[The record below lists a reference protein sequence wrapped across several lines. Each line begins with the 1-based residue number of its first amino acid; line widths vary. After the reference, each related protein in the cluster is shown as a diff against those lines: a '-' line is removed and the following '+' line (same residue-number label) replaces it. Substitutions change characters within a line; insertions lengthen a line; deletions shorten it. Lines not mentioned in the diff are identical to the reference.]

1 MVSKLSLS
9 ALALAVFPVAI
20 RAHIA
25 LWDEAM
31 FGWEDDPNQSNVVTP
46 LANMAFNDWW
56 LHGPDARNKP
66 PKDGSFMELPSGGVY
81 HGYTSCNKQQSKFGN
96 IDKEKHAT
104 IYACKSS
111 TDNPADG
118 IGAMHTSDHWGDPK
132 PKDVKG
138 TSIAIAYES
147 DINKLTPEMFSV
159 ISVNYT
165 SVWFQQTDYHIPGD
179 LPACPAGGC
188 ICMWSW
194 IHAPDAGSE
203 QIYQNGYRCK
213 TTGASGSRSLPAPQI
228 ANKCHYPTDT
238 TNCTVGPK
246 QPHYWLQNERNNNHQ
261 GIYDPPYYNGDYGF
275 MDGAQ
280 TDLFANVAA
289 IESVQQTSTVAP
301 SSSSSTRHL
310 EQALPTTSASSDA
323 AAAASSTGT
332 LQIKLP
338 VASAVTS
345 SSNPVTTPRTTP
357 VYSTS
362 STSSMVMPSD
372 PPAATTS
379 VPTPHIS
386 ASSTTS
392 RGRTC
397 RHRRKRGTLRRRRV
411 RRSSSNN
418 QTVENEKRAIGGRLA
433 IPDLRIGVVASHSVQ
448 FDSVNARPSREF
460 RPEGRRAV
468 EAAGSRGM
476 SQSEVTRSNQ
486 RRSRRSTS

>member
-1 MVSKLSLS
+1 MLSKLSLP

-66 PKDGSFMELPSGGVY
+66 PKDGKFMELPSGGV
-81 HGYTSCNKQQSKFGN
+81 FGT
-96 IDKEKHAT
+96 IDKEKYAT

-118 IGAMHTSDHWGDPK
+118 IGAMHTSDHWGDPN
-132 PKDVKG
+132 PKDLKG

-179 LPACPAGGC
+179 LPACPAA
-188 ICMWSW
+188 W

-213 TTGASGSRSLPAPQI
+213 ITGASGTRSLPAPQI

-238 TNCTVGPK
+238 SNCTVGPK

-261 GIYDPPYYNGDYGF
+261 GIYDPPYYNGEYGF

-280 TDLFANVAA
+280 TDLFANMPV
-289 IESVQQTSTVAP
+289 IESVREASTVAP
-301 SSSSSTRHL
+301 STSWSTSYS
-310 EQALPTTSASSDA
+310 EQQPLPTSSDL
-323 AAAASSTGT
+323 SE
-332 LQIKLP
+332 
-338 VASAVTS
+338 V
-345 SSNPVTTPRTTP
+345 
-357 VYSTS
+357 
-362 STSSMVMPSD
+362 
-372 PPAATTS
+372 AATSTADLRFPICGS
-379 VPTPHIS
+379 VLSLRPTYNSI
-386 ASSTTS
+386 A
-392 RGRTC
+392 
-397 RHRRKRGTLRRRRV
+397 
-411 RRSSSNN
+411 
-418 QTVENEKRAIGGRLA
+418 QA
-433 IPDLRIGVVASHSVQ
+433 PDLPESSYLKAVA
-448 FDSVNARPSREF
+448 PLKLLY
-460 RPEGRRAV
+460 
-468 EAAGSRGM
+468 
-476 SQSEVTRSNQ
+476 
-486 RRSRRSTS
+486 